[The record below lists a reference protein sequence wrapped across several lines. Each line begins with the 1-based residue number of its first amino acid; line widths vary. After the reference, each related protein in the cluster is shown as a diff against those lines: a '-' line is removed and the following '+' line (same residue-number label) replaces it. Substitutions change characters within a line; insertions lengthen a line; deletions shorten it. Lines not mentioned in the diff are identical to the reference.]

1 MAQTRATNRS
11 LAPTASF
18 VALLCASALIA
29 ACGGSRQASQPPAVA
44 PPAVEAPP
52 AATAAAPSI
61 AAVAIAPPTMADMKP
76 RDYAGIH
83 NVVAF
88 HDGYYSGSVPEG
100 AQGFETLHAMGI
112 KTIISVDG
120 AAPDV
125 ENAQRLGMRYIHL
138 PIGYS
143 GFDEERRLQL
153 TRATRDAMAQGPVY
167 IHCHHGKHRSAGAA
181 ATVTATLG
189 WSTPE
194 AGVERMKVS
203 GTSPSYKGLYAC
215 ALDATVLSAAKIDA
229 VPADFPSVA
238 PTPTF
243 VKAMVDIDEID
254 THLKY
259 IEKAGWITPADHPDL
274 VPAAE
279 AGRMADLL
287 RQLVSSDY
295 TQRQPPEFASIMQRN
310 SDEAKALEDMLASS
324 ARATRDPAALA
335 AKSAQLKLIVQSCK
349 DCHVKY
355 RD

>member
-1 MAQTRATNRS
+1 MAKSCSVMVTRSATS
-11 LAPTASF
+11 AICIAFTAA
-18 VALLCASALIA
+18 ALLA
-29 ACGGSRQASQPPAVA
+29 ACGGSRQASKPVAEVPA
-44 PPAVEAPP
+44 
-52 AATAAAPSI
+52 AATATATTTGPAHPAAP
-61 AAVAIAPPTMADMKP
+61 VTPPTMADTKP
-76 RDYAGIH
+76 RDYAGLH
-83 NVVAF
+83 NVVAY

-100 AQGFETLHAMGI
+100 PAGFDTLRAMGI
-112 KTIISVDG
+112 TTIISVDG
-120 AAPDV
+120 AEPDV
-125 ENAQRLGMRYIHL
+125 AAATSRGMRYIHL
-138 PIGYS
+138 PIGYN
-143 GFDEERRLQL
+143 GFDEQRRLQL
-153 TRATRDAMAQGPVY
+153 TRATRDAIAQGPVY

-181 ATVTATLG
+181 ATVTTTLG

-215 ALDATVLSAAKIDA
+215 ALGATVLSAAKIDA
-229 VPADFPSVA
+229 VPADFPSIA

-243 VKAMVDIDEID
+243 VKAMVEIDEID
-254 THLKY
+254 THLKL
-259 IEKAGWITPADHPDL
+259 IEKAGWITPKDHPDL

-295 TQRQPPEFASIMQRN
+295 TQRQPPDFAIIMQRN

-324 ARATRDPAALA
+324 ARGTRDPATLA